1 MRGWGSNE
9 EKGRARI
16 PGRGCGRTRLDVP
29 GTYLFD
35 LAGKHGAPEIGG
47 SPVDIYAIA
56 LYSIFAAVAVVA
68 LWALSRAWGE

>member
-1 MRGWGSNE
+1 MFL
-9 EKGRARI
+9 A
-16 PGRGCGRTRLDVP
+16 P
-29 GTYLFD
+29 YLFD

-56 LYSIFAAVAVVA
+56 LYSIFAAVAVVG